1 MTDDNPTAIVPI
13 RRKEPGWVGHRDEE
27 WVICPWCF
35 HRHGDGW
42 EWAREPTEMRSAGK
56 INEPIAKFA
65 PPRLARMIRLALDDL
80 EKDAGLRAG

>member
-42 EWAREPTEMRSAGK
+42 EWAREPTETRCDNCDNGFDV
-56 INEPIAKFA
+56 EPEYSVTYRTYVKDKA
-65 PPRLARMIRLALDDL
+65 PWPA
-80 EKDAGLRAG
+80 